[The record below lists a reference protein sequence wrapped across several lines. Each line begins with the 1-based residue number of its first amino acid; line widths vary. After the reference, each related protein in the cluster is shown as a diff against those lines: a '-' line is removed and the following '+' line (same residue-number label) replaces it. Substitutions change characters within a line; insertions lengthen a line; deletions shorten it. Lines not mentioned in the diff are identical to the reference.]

1 MQKLILL
8 LIFILAGKASFSQQ
22 QYFVYIQSEN
32 KQPFYVLLNG
42 KTYSSSE
49 YGHVILS
56 KLADS
61 THHISIGFPKK
72 AFPEQI
78 FTISIN
84 KKDAGYQLKN
94 LGEKGWALF
103 NFQTLNLVM
112 STSTASLEKKSLNFS
127 GVRKTDGFSVL
138 LATVVNDSSILYSA
152 TVAQQKQTEE
162 KPIAIADQKRDSL
175 VTVSPATDTSHK
187 KAIVSTATTTTS
199 TSAAVQKPEANDAA
213 TKSVSPTASAST
225 VIIPATVP
233 VKDEPAK
240 KQPEVV
246 ANADSNKNKKEEVIK
261 LKETNTGNSVNI
273 TFISRNDLQTDTIEI
288 SIPIENSDEKHGV
301 VVAGIPKKDSLE
313 NKTSAQNN
321 VPATTAAVATKTDS
335 AQAKKTTKP
344 PPINN
349 CKNYASDGDV
359 DKLRVKILA
368 AKTNAERIDV
378 AKKIYKTKCFSVR
391 QVRALSELFKT
402 DEERFTFFEASYS
415 AVSDAY
421 NFKDLGNL
429 LTEETYRTRFNEL

>member
-1 MQKLILL
+1 MHKLILL
-8 LIFILAGKASFSQQ
+8 FIFFLAGKASFSQQ

-72 AFPEQI
+72 VFPEQV
-78 FTISIN
+78 FTIPIN

-112 STSTASLEKKSLNFS
+112 SAAAASLEKKSPDFS
-127 GVRKTDGFSVL
+127 GLKKTDGFSIL
-138 LATVVNDSSILYSA
+138 LATVVNDSSILYNAS
-152 TVAQQKQTEE
+152 VAQQKQTEE

-175 VTVSPATDTSHK
+175 ATVPPSTDTTHK
-187 KAIVSTATTTTS
+187 KAIVSTAATS
-199 TSAAVQKPEANDAA
+199 TSAPVQNPTSNNAA
-213 TKSVSPTASAST
+213 TKSVSPPPAATA
-225 VIIPATVP
+225 VVIPATVP

-246 ANADSNKNKKEEVIK
+246 AKVDSNMNNKDEIIK
-261 LKETNTGNSVNI
+261 LKETNTGNSLNI
-273 TFISRNDLQTDTIEI
+273 TFISRKDLLTDTIEI
-288 SIPIENSDEKHGV
+288 SIPIEKTEVNPE
-301 VVAGIPKKDSLE
+301 VAVASIPAKDSLE
-313 NKTSAQNN
+313 KKTTAQNN
-321 VPATTAAVATKTDS
+321 VPATTAVVAAKPDS
-335 AQAKKTTKP
+335 EQAKKTSKP

-349 CKNYASDGDV
+349 CKNYATDGDV
-359 DKLRVKILA
+359 DKLRVK
-368 AKTNAERIDV
+368 
-378 AKKIYKTKCFSVR
+378 F
-391 QVRALSELFKT
+391 
-402 DEERFTFFEASYS
+402 
-415 AVSDAY
+415 
-421 NFKDLGNL
+421 
-429 LTEETYRTRFNEL
+429 

>member
-8 LIFILAGKASFSQQ
+8 FILFLAGKASFSQQ

-78 FTISIN
+78 FTIPIN
-84 KKDAGYQLKN
+84 RKDAGYQLKN

-112 STSTASLEKKSLNFS
+112 SASTASLEKKSPNFS
-127 GVRKTDGFSVL
+127 GVKKTDGFSVL
-138 LATVVNDSSILYSA
+138 LATVVNDSSILYNA
-152 TVAQQKQTEE
+152 TVAQQKQIEE
-162 KPIAIADQKRDSL
+162 KPIAVAEQKRDSL
-175 VTVSPATDTSHK
+175 ATVPPVSDTSQK
-187 KAIVSTATTTTS
+187 KAIVSTTTAS
-199 TSAAVQKPEANDAA
+199 TSAPVQKPAANEAA
-213 TKSVSPTASAST
+213 TKSVSPTAAAPS
-225 VIIPATVP
+225 VIVPATAP
-233 VKDEPAK
+233 VKEEPAK

-246 ANADSNKNKKEEVIK
+246 AKADSNLNKKDEVIK
-261 LKETNTGNSVNI
+261 LKETNTGNSLNI
-273 TFISRNDLQTDTIEI
+273 TFLSRNDLQTDTIEI
-288 SIPIENSDEKHGV
+288 SIPIEKTEEKPGV
-301 VVAGIPKKDSLE
+301 AAAGLPAKDSLE
-313 NKTSAQNN
+313 KKTTAQNN
-321 VPATTAAVATKTDS
+321 VPATTAAVAANSDTGP
-335 AQAKKTTKP
+335 AKKTAKP
-344 PPINN
+344 APINN
-349 CKNYASDGDV
+349 CKNYATDGDV

-368 AKTNAERIDV
+368 VKTNAEKIDA
-378 AKKIYKTKCFSVR
+378 AKKVYKTKCFSVR
-391 QVRALSELFKT
+391 QIKALSELFKT
-402 DEERFTFFEASYS
+402 DEGRFSLFEASYS

-421 NFKDLGNL
+421 NFKELGNL
-429 LTEETYRTRFNEL
+429 LTEETYRNRFNEL